1 MDQNKCYNSVST
13 SVVPPDKKKE
23 YDNDRVFPSLEFS
36 SFNFFHLSLGCWILV
51 VGHHFTKLLQKNYL
65 QIFIQFDKFWILS
78 FFVDLLWE
86 FPILIQIIS
95 LENRLNL

>member
-36 SFNFFHLSLGCWILV
+36 SFNFFPFIPRLLDFGSWSSFHETPAKKLS
-51 VGHHFTKLLQKNYL
+51 TNQK
-65 QIFIQFDKFWILS
+65 
-78 FFVDLLWE
+78 VWE
-86 FPILIQIIS
+86 
-95 LENRLNL
+95 